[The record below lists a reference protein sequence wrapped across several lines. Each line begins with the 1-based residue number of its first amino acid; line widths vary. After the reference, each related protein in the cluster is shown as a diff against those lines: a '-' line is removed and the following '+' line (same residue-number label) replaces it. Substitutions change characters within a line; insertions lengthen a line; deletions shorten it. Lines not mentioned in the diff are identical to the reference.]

1 MTGKVFKES
10 SNIYEDEAKV
20 LFDYYKKAAEK
31 IVEEEIDLE
40 NKIEEAT
47 NNKNTSEE
55 RQKKHKLIS
64 IITASVAGA
73 TLIAGIVTLI
83 LKILGVA
90 IPLLCICVGCGV
102 VAVLNLLKKIKAKKD
117 FDNFEQLVAS
127 FNEAKNN
134 IRRNYKVSK
143 LGVAYVPVA
152 TRIPFEGKS
161 FVVDHTGTTPNT
173 NFSLSVLHQPKELQE
188 SLLSLEKNLNNIPIV
203 EGNEDA
209 EQIDTS
215 SYSRSIQNIT
225 MHNYMGTID
234 RQVRNISYLL
244 TDSDTRSVSLPIV
257 QPQSEADEFLNEY
270 ATTDTGDKPVVK
282 VFNTDDFDSKIDAF
296 TSISDLK
303 KELEKNTDGGNS
315 NYFKE
320 LIRKLGDSVQIVSK
334 IKTSST
340 SGLLD
345 YTNQILAAVLKSGY
359 NQYSAQLEAEELARI
374 RDTNFNYQDCV
385 ESYKP
390 FELKESSKV
399 KYDIYNQNWVA
410 EDNTRTI
417 MPFGINQIEEEVLMP
432 LINNLMQET
441 RVERLKIYNNIKD
454 QKLSYLNKWHQ
465 DVEAAFRDNRKS
477 GQDLIT
483 QITNAYAEYST
494 AHNTYISYKQT
505 QNAMKKTGRA
515 DIETKEVTSS
525 DDSIKEIEEKVE
537 GCKEIGDA
545 FQLYMRTLQNDI
557 NESSE
562 RFGFVEY
569 FEGSL
574 RDGES
579 KKIADS
585 IIPENLQ
592 NLDPR
597 RQKIIPVNSY
607 FATYAELP
615 PVPSVEPVLMEDF
628 AMNLQQIAYEQISK
642 IDEESNLLLQKQK
655 ELNPEENLNQAET
668 PVDDNPA
675 GDAPVTSSMEE
686 VQETVTEE
694 NTSLNENEENSSAL
708 ETENEVSSEETMQ
721 NETASSEDSEEDSDG
736 EKDEADSADETNNTG
751 LYSVTLES
759 YDPACKIAVIKAVK
773 SYLNL
778 GLGDAKAL
786 VESDSK
792 LLADNVDFSEA
803 NRLADGLK
811 NCGASVKIA
820 AK

>member
-10 SNIYEDEAKV
+10 SNIYEDEAKI

-40 NKIEEAT
+40 KKIEEAV
-47 NNKNTSEE
+47 NNKNSSQE
-55 RQKKHKLIS
+55 RQRKHKIIS
-64 IITASVAGA
+64 IVTVSIAGA
-73 TLIAGIVTLI
+73 ALAGGIVTFLFDILI
-83 LKILGVA
+83 AAVVLG
-90 IPLLCICVGCGV
+90 CVFLGCGITSIV
-102 VAVLNLLKKIKAKKD
+102 HLVKKNKAKKD
-117 FDNFEQLVAS
+117 FDNFEDLVAS
-127 FNEAKNN
+127 YEEAKKN

-152 TRIPFEGKS
+152 TRVPFEGKS
-161 FVVDHTGTTPNT
+161 FVVDHTGTMPNID
-173 NFSLSVLHQPKELQE
+173 FSLSVLHQPKELQK
-188 SLLSLEKNLNNIPIV
+188 SLENLEENLNNIPIV

-215 SYSRSIQNIT
+215 SYSKSVQNIT
-225 MHNYMGTID
+225 MHNYMGNID
-234 RQVRNISYLL
+234 REVRNISYLL
-244 TDSDTRSVSLPIV
+244 TDSDTRSVSLPV
-257 QPQSEADEFLNEY
+257 VPPQSEEDAFLNEY
-270 ATTDTGDKPVVK
+270 ATTETGDKPIVK
-282 VFNTDDFDSKIDAF
+282 VFDTEDFESKLGTF
-296 TSISDLK
+296 TNISDLK

-315 NYFKE
+315 NYFKS
-320 LIRKLGDSVQIVSK
+320 LIKKLGDSVQIVSK
-334 IKTSST
+334 IKTNST

-345 YTNQILAAVLKSGY
+345 YTNKILAAVLKSGY

-385 ESYKP
+385 ENYKP

-494 AHNTYISYKQT
+494 AHNTYLSYKQT
-505 QNAMKKTGRA
+505 QDAMKQTGRT
-515 DIETKEVTSS
+515 DVETKPVDSS
-525 DDSIKEIEEKVE
+525 DAAIKEIEEKVE
-537 GCKEIGDA
+537 GCREVGEA

-557 NESSE
+557 NVSSDK
-562 RFGFVEY
+562 FGFVEY

-579 KKIADS
+579 KKVADS

-592 NLDPR
+592 NLEPR

-615 PVPSVEPVLMEDF
+615 PVPSVEPKLMEDF
-628 AMNLQQIAYEQISK
+628 SMDLQQIAAEQISK
-642 IDEESNLLLQKQK
+642 IDEESDGLLKK
-655 ELNPEENLNQAET
+655 HEISPSESDVSADDSGVNNEDVVNSDEENKE
-668 PVDDNPA
+668 
-675 GDAPVTSSMEE
+675 G
-686 VQETVTEE
+686 
-694 NTSLNENEENSSAL
+694 
-708 ETENEVSSEETMQ
+708 
-721 NETASSEDSEEDSDG
+721 ED
-736 EKDEADSADETNNTG
+736 
-751 LYSVTLES
+751 
-759 YDPACKIAVIKAVK
+759 
-773 SYLNL
+773 
-778 GLGDAKAL
+778 
-786 VESDSK
+786 
-792 LLADNVDFSEA
+792 
-803 NRLADGLK
+803 
-811 NCGASVKIA
+811 
-820 AK
+820 

>member
-1 MTGKVFKES
+1 MTGKIFKES
-10 SNIYEDEAKV
+10 SNIYEDEARV

-47 NNKNTSEE
+47 NNKNTSRE
-55 RQKKHKLIS
+55 RQRKHKIIS
-64 IITASVAGA
+64 IVTASIGGAALIGGIITFILEIIVAAVILGCVFLSCGITA
-73 TLIAGIVTLI
+73 II
-83 LKILGVA
+83 
-90 IPLLCICVGCGV
+90 
-102 VAVLNLLKKIKAKKD
+102 NLVKKNKAKKD
-117 FDNFEQLVAS
+117 FDNFESLVAS
-127 FNEAKNN
+127 YEEAKKN

-152 TRIPFEGKS
+152 TRVPFEGKS
-161 FVVDHTGTTPNT
+161 FVVDHTGTMPNT
-173 NFSLSVLHQPKELQE
+173 NFSLSVLHKPKELQE
-188 SLLSLEKNLNNIPIV
+188 SLVNLEKNLNNIPIV

-215 SYSRSIQNIT
+215 SYSKSIQNIT
-225 MHNYMGTID
+225 MHNYMGNID
-234 RQVRNISYLL
+234 REVRNISYLL
-244 TDSDTRSVSLPIV
+244 TDSDTRSVSLPVIP
-257 QPQSEADEFLNEY
+257 PQSEEAAFLNEY
-270 ATTDTGDKPVVK
+270 ATTETGDKPIVK
-282 VFNTDDFDSKIDAF
+282 VFDTEDFEAKLDTF
-296 TSISDLK
+296 TNISDLK
-303 KELEKNTDGGNS
+303 KELEKNTDGGNT
-315 NYFKE
+315 NYFKS

-334 IKTSST
+334 IKTNST

-417 MPFGINQIEEEVLMP
+417 IPFGINQIEEEVLMP

-465 DVEAAFRDNRKS
+465 DVEFAFRDNRKS

-494 AHNTYISYKQT
+494 AHNTYLSYKQT
-505 QNAMKKTGRA
+505 QDAMKQTGRA
-515 DIETKEVTSS
+515 DIETKEVNSS
-525 DDSIKEIEEKVE
+525 DEAIKEIEEKVE
-537 GCKEIGDA
+537 SCREVGEA

-557 NESSE
+557 NASSE
-562 RFGFVEY
+562 KFGFVEY

-579 KKIADS
+579 KKVADS

-615 PVPSVEPVLMEDF
+615 PSPSVEPKLMEDF
-628 AMNLQQIAYEQISK
+628 AMDLQQIASEQISR
-642 IDEESNLLLQKQK
+642 IDEENNVLLQKH
-655 ELNPEENLNQAET
+655 EE
-668 PVDDNPA
+668 
-675 GDAPVTSSMEE
+675 SS
-686 VQETVTEE
+686 E
-694 NTSLNENEENSSAL
+694 NIENESAEPSNDVENYDSV
-708 ETENEVSSEETMQ
+708 E
-721 NETASSEDSEEDSDG
+721 ASSEDTEATSIDNEDNTEDSVQESTEEKSEENTVDDDADYEDDSEFEDEEFESEDDESEEDKKEG
-736 EKDEADSADETNNTG
+736 ED
-751 LYSVTLES
+751 
-759 YDPACKIAVIKAVK
+759 
-773 SYLNL
+773 
-778 GLGDAKAL
+778 
-786 VESDSK
+786 
-792 LLADNVDFSEA
+792 
-803 NRLADGLK
+803 
-811 NCGASVKIA
+811 
-820 AK
+820 

>member
-1 MTGKVFKES
+1 MTGKIFKES
-10 SNIYEDEAKV
+10 SNIYEDEARV

-31 IVEEEIDLE
+31 IVEEEINLE

-47 NNKNTSEE
+47 NNKNTSQE
-55 RQKKHKLIS
+55 RQRKCKIIS
-64 IITASVAGA
+64 IVTAS
-73 TLIAGIVTLI
+73 IAGVALTGGIITFILDILTAAIVF
-83 LKILGVA
+83 G
-90 IPLLCICVGCGV
+90 CVFLGCGITSIV
-102 VAVLNLLKKIKAKKD
+102 HLVKKNKAKED
-117 FDNFEQLVAS
+117 FDNFENLIAS
-127 FNEAKNN
+127 YNEDKKN

-143 LGVAYVPVA
+143 IGVAYVPVA
-152 TRIPFEGKS
+152 TRVPFEGKS
-161 FVVDHTGTTPNT
+161 FIVDHTGTMPNT
-173 NFSLSVLHQPKELQE
+173 NFSLSVLHQPKELQN
-188 SLLSLEKNLNNIPIV
+188 SLVNLEKNLNNIPIV

-215 SYSRSIQNIT
+215 SYSKSIQNIT
-225 MHNYMGTID
+225 MHNYMGNID
-234 RQVRNISYLL
+234 REVRNISYLL
-244 TDSDTRSVSLPIV
+244 TDSDTRSVSLPVIP
-257 QPQSEADEFLNEY
+257 PQSEEDAFLNEY
-270 ATTDTGDKPVVK
+270 ATTETGDKPIVK
-282 VFNTDDFDSKIDAF
+282 VFDTEDFESKLDTF
-296 TSISDLK
+296 SNISDLK
-303 KELEKNTDGGNS
+303 KELEKNTDGGNTS
-315 NYFKE
+315 YFKS

-359 NQYSAQLEAEELARI
+359 NQYSTQLEAEELARI

-494 AHNTYISYKQT
+494 AHNTYLSYKQT
-505 QNAMKKTGRA
+505 QDAMKQTGRA
-515 DIETKEVTSS
+515 DIETKEVHSS
-525 DDSIKEIEEKVE
+525 DDAIKEIEAKVE
-537 GCKEIGDA
+537 SCREVGEA

-557 NESSE
+557 NASSE
-562 RFGFVEY
+562 KFGFVEY

-607 FATYAELP
+607 FATYADLP
-615 PVPSVEPVLMEDF
+615 PAPSVEPKLMDDF
-628 AMNLQQIAYEQISK
+628 AMDLQQVASEQISR
-642 IDEESNLLLQKQK
+642 IDEESNVLLKNH
-655 ELNPEENLNQAET
+655 ENSAPEE
-668 PVDDNPA
+668 DNI
-675 GDAPVTSSMEE
+675 
-686 VQETVTEE
+686 
-694 NTSLNENEENSSAL
+694 
-708 ETENEVSSEETMQ
+708 TENEISDSANGNESENKKISDTAENSNDEIDDEAISGSSEQE
-721 NETASSEDSEEDSDG
+721 
-736 EKDEADSADETNNTG
+736 
-751 LYSVTLES
+751 
-759 YDPACKIAVIKAVK
+759 
-773 SYLNL
+773 
-778 GLGDAKAL
+778 
-786 VESDSK
+786 ESDEGK
-792 LLADNVDFSEA
+792 KEGED
-803 NRLADGLK
+803 
-811 NCGASVKIA
+811 
-820 AK
+820 

>member
-10 SNIYEDEAKV
+10 SNIYEDEAKI

-40 NKIEEAT
+40 KKIEEAV
-47 NNKNTSEE
+47 NNKNSSQE
-55 RQKKHKLIS
+55 RQRKHKIIS
-64 IITASVAGA
+64 IVTVSIAGA
-73 TLIAGIVTLI
+73 ALAGGIVTFLFDILI
-83 LKILGVA
+83 AAGVLG
-90 IPLLCICVGCGV
+90 CVFLGCGITSIV
-102 VAVLNLLKKIKAKKD
+102 HLVKKNKAKKD
-117 FDNFEQLVAS
+117 FDNFEDLVAS
-127 FNEAKNN
+127 YEEAKKN

-152 TRIPFEGKS
+152 TRVPFEGKS
-161 FVVDHTGTTPNT
+161 FVVDHTGTMPNID
-173 NFSLSVLHQPKELQE
+173 FSLSVLHQPKELQK
-188 SLLSLEKNLNNIPIV
+188 SLENLEENLNNIPIV

-215 SYSRSIQNIT
+215 SYSKSVQNIT
-225 MHNYMGTID
+225 MHNYMGNID
-234 RQVRNISYLL
+234 REVRNISYLL
-244 TDSDTRSVSLPIV
+244 TDSDTRSVSLPV
-257 QPQSEADEFLNEY
+257 VPPQSEEDAFLNEY
-270 ATTDTGDKPVVK
+270 ATTETGDKPIVK
-282 VFNTDDFDSKIDAF
+282 VFDTEDFESKLSTF
-296 TSISDLK
+296 TNISDLK
-303 KELEKNTDGGNS
+303 KELEKSTDGGNS
-315 NYFKE
+315 NYFKS
-320 LIRKLGDSVQIVSK
+320 LIKKLGDSVQIVSK
-334 IKTSST
+334 IKTNST

-345 YTNQILAAVLKSGY
+345 YTNKILAAVLKSGY

-385 ESYKP
+385 ENYKP

-494 AHNTYISYKQT
+494 AHNTYLSYKQT
-505 QNAMKKTGRA
+505 QDAMKQTGRT
-515 DIETKEVTSS
+515 DVETKPIDSS
-525 DDSIKEIEEKVE
+525 DAAIKEIEEKVE
-537 GCKEIGDA
+537 GCREVGES

-557 NESSE
+557 NASSDK
-562 RFGFVEY
+562 FGFVEY

-579 KKIADS
+579 KKVADS

-592 NLDPR
+592 NLEPR

-615 PVPSVEPVLMEDF
+615 PIPSVEPKLMEDF
-628 AMNLQQIAYEQISK
+628 SMDLQQIAAEQISK
-642 IDEESNLLLQKQK
+642 IDEESDGLLKK
-655 ELNPEENLNQAET
+655 HEISPSESDASAEDSGVNNEDVVNSDEENKE
-668 PVDDNPA
+668 
-675 GDAPVTSSMEE
+675 G
-686 VQETVTEE
+686 
-694 NTSLNENEENSSAL
+694 
-708 ETENEVSSEETMQ
+708 
-721 NETASSEDSEEDSDG
+721 ED
-736 EKDEADSADETNNTG
+736 
-751 LYSVTLES
+751 
-759 YDPACKIAVIKAVK
+759 
-773 SYLNL
+773 
-778 GLGDAKAL
+778 
-786 VESDSK
+786 
-792 LLADNVDFSEA
+792 
-803 NRLADGLK
+803 
-811 NCGASVKIA
+811 
-820 AK
+820 

>member
-10 SNIYEDEAKV
+10 SNIYEDEAKI

-40 NKIEEAT
+40 KKIEEAVH
-47 NNKNTSEE
+47 NKNSSQE
-55 RQKKHKLIS
+55 RQRKHKIIS
-64 IITASVAGA
+64 IVTVSIAGA
-73 TLIAGIVTLI
+73 ALAGGIVTFLFDILI
-83 LKILGVA
+83 AAGVLG
-90 IPLLCICVGCGV
+90 CVFLGCGITSIV
-102 VAVLNLLKKIKAKKD
+102 HLVKKNKAKKD
-117 FDNFEQLVAS
+117 FDNFEDLVAS
-127 FNEAKNN
+127 YEEAKKN

-152 TRIPFEGKS
+152 TRVPFEGKS
-161 FVVDHTGTTPNT
+161 FVVDHTGTMPNID
-173 NFSLSVLHQPKELQE
+173 FSLSVLHQPKELQK
-188 SLLSLEKNLNNIPIV
+188 SLENLEENLNNIPIV

-215 SYSRSIQNIT
+215 SYSKSVQNIT
-225 MHNYMGTID
+225 MHNYMGNID
-234 RQVRNISYLL
+234 REVRNISYLL
-244 TDSDTRSVSLPIV
+244 TDSDTRSVSLPV
-257 QPQSEADEFLNEY
+257 VPPQSEEDAFLNEY
-270 ATTDTGDKPVVK
+270 ATTETGDKPIVK
-282 VFNTDDFDSKIDAF
+282 VFDTEDFESKLSTF
-296 TSISDLK
+296 TNISDLK
-303 KELEKNTDGGNS
+303 KELEKSTDGGNS
-315 NYFKE
+315 NYFKS
-320 LIRKLGDSVQIVSK
+320 LIKKLGDSVQIVSK
-334 IKTSST
+334 IKTNST

-345 YTNQILAAVLKSGY
+345 YTNKILAAVLKSGY

-385 ESYKP
+385 ENYKP

-494 AHNTYISYKQT
+494 AHNTYLSYKQT
-505 QNAMKKTGRA
+505 QDAMNQTGRT
-515 DIETKEVTSS
+515 DVETKPIDSS
-525 DDSIKEIEEKVE
+525 DAAIKEIEEKVE
-537 GCKEIGDA
+537 GCREVGEA

-557 NESSE
+557 NASSDK
-562 RFGFVEY
+562 FGFVEY

-579 KKIADS
+579 KKVADS

-592 NLDPR
+592 NLEPR

-615 PVPSVEPVLMEDF
+615 PVPSVEPKLMEDF
-628 AMNLQQIAYEQISK
+628 SMDLQQIAAEQISK
-642 IDEESNLLLQKQK
+642 IDEESDGLLKK
-655 ELNPEENLNQAET
+655 HEISPSESDASAEDSGVNNEDVVNSDEENKE
-668 PVDDNPA
+668 
-675 GDAPVTSSMEE
+675 G
-686 VQETVTEE
+686 
-694 NTSLNENEENSSAL
+694 
-708 ETENEVSSEETMQ
+708 
-721 NETASSEDSEEDSDG
+721 ED
-736 EKDEADSADETNNTG
+736 
-751 LYSVTLES
+751 
-759 YDPACKIAVIKAVK
+759 
-773 SYLNL
+773 
-778 GLGDAKAL
+778 
-786 VESDSK
+786 
-792 LLADNVDFSEA
+792 
-803 NRLADGLK
+803 
-811 NCGASVKIA
+811 
-820 AK
+820 

>member
-10 SNIYEDEAKV
+10 SNIYEDEAKI

-40 NKIEEAT
+40 KKIEEAV
-47 NNKNTSEE
+47 NNKNSSQE
-55 RQKKHKLIS
+55 RQRKHKIIS
-64 IITASVAGA
+64 IVTVSIAGA
-73 TLIAGIVTLI
+73 ALAGGIVTFLLDILI
-83 LKILGVA
+83 AAVVLG
-90 IPLLCICVGCGV
+90 CVFLGCGITSIV
-102 VAVLNLLKKIKAKKD
+102 HLIKKNKAKNDFDYFEDFVASYEKAKK
-117 FDNFEQLVAS
+117 
-127 FNEAKNN
+127 N

-152 TRIPFEGKS
+152 TRVPFEGKS
-161 FVVDHTGTTPNT
+161 FVVDHTGTMPNID
-173 NFSLSVLHQPKELQE
+173 FSLSVLHQPKELQK
-188 SLLSLEKNLNNIPIV
+188 SLENLEENLNNIPIV

-215 SYSRSIQNIT
+215 SYSKSVQNIT
-225 MHNYMGTID
+225 MHNYMGNID
-234 RQVRNISYLL
+234 REVRNISYLL
-244 TDSDTRSVSLPIV
+244 TDSDTRSVSLPV
-257 QPQSEADEFLNEY
+257 VPPQSEEEAFLNEY
-270 ATTDTGDKPVVK
+270 ATTETGDKPIVK
-282 VFNTDDFDSKIDAF
+282 VFDTEDFESKLSTF
-296 TSISDLK
+296 TNISDLK
-303 KELEKNTDGGNS
+303 KELEKSTDGGNS
-315 NYFKE
+315 NYFKS
-320 LIRKLGDSVQIVSK
+320 LIKKLGDSVQIVSK
-334 IKTSST
+334 IKTNST

-345 YTNQILAAVLKSGY
+345 YTNKILAAVLKSGY

-385 ESYKP
+385 ENYKP

-494 AHNTYISYKQT
+494 AHNTYLSYKQT
-505 QNAMKKTGRA
+505 QDAMNQTGRT
-515 DIETKEVTSS
+515 DVETKSVDSS
-525 DDSIKEIEEKVE
+525 DAAVKEIEEKVE
-537 GCKEIGDA
+537 GCREVGEA

-557 NESSE
+557 NASSDK
-562 RFGFVEY
+562 FGFVEY

-579 KKIADS
+579 KKVADS

-592 NLDPR
+592 NLEPR

-615 PVPSVEPVLMEDF
+615 PVPSVEPKLMEDF
-628 AMNLQQIAYEQISK
+628 SMDLQQIAAEQISK
-642 IDEESNLLLQKQK
+642 IDEESDGLLKK
-655 ELNPEENLNQAET
+655 HEISPSESDASAEDSG
-668 PVDDNPA
+668 VN
-675 GDAPVTSSMEE
+675 
-686 VQETVTEE
+686 
-694 NTSLNENEENSSAL
+694 NEDVVNSNEENK
-708 ETENEVSSEETMQ
+708 EG
-721 NETASSEDSEEDSDG
+721 ED
-736 EKDEADSADETNNTG
+736 
-751 LYSVTLES
+751 
-759 YDPACKIAVIKAVK
+759 
-773 SYLNL
+773 
-778 GLGDAKAL
+778 
-786 VESDSK
+786 
-792 LLADNVDFSEA
+792 
-803 NRLADGLK
+803 
-811 NCGASVKIA
+811 
-820 AK
+820 